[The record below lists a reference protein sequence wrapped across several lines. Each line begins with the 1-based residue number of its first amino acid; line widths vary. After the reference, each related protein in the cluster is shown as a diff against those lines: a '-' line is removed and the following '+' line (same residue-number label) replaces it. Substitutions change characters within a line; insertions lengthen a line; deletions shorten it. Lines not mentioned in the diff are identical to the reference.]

1 MELSLAVVVVVVVVG
16 GGGGGGGG
24 AVSKNYL
31 VLLGRCVCFAVLH
44 DT

>member
-1 MELSLAVVVVVVVVG
+1 MELSLAVVVVVVVVVG
-16 GGGGGGGG
+16 EGG